1 MTIARRHILGLFAA
15 SAATALAGCGGGE
28 DNPPRRTVR
37 VLNVNPDFA
46 SAEVKFN
53 NTVAAQ
59 VNFPRLSS
67 PFDVA
72 FGTYTVALRDL
83 TGPRG
88 SLLFANISVDANSPS
103 VEVFYRTLNS
113 AQLGGPN
120 TLLLLEST
128 PPIIIN
134 YCDLDTSLKVEFDY
148 GPGNVFSKSIPF
160 EGSSDQPGQFPRE
173 SLYRLRVLRSDGTPD
188 FDSGTQTFH
197 SNTRAIVLFPF
208 NSTGNRVGVL
218 GLNYG
223 GGNAIVEE
231 WNSVI

>member
-1 MTIARRHILGLFAA
+1 MTIARRRVLGFFAA
-15 SAATALAGCGGGE
+15 SAVTALAGCGGGG
-28 DNPPRRTVR
+28 DGPPTRTVG

-46 SAEVKFN
+46 AAEVKFN
-53 NTVAAQ
+53 NAAITS
-59 VNFPRLSS
+59 VNFPRLS
-67 PFDVA
+67 PPLDVP

-88 SLLFANISVDANSPS
+88 SLLFDNISVDANSPS
-103 VEVFYRTLNS
+103 VEVFYRRLNS
-113 AQLGGPN
+113 AALGVPN
-120 TLLLLEST
+120 ALLLEST
-128 PPIIIN
+128 PPIILN
-134 YCDLDTSLKVEFDY
+134 CCDLDTSLRVEFDY
-148 GPGNVFSKSIPF
+148 GPGNVFSKSVPF

-223 GGNAIVEE
+223 GGNASFDE